1 MGDLPDKDALRAEME
16 ATRGAYHQLL
26 SSLSQE
32 DWGRKSG
39 NPDMTV
45 KDLMWHVAWA
55 MGWLSGSVDAVK
67 AGRRLWLPP
76 ILVDP
81 LRALAMRWLARNVTQ
96 EVAARKYDEGYNAL
110 LEKLVTVSGGDW
122 LRSARRFGETRT
134 VEWCFKQPALHFE
147 EHAADV
153 RLGLGRE

>member
-1 MGDLPDKDALRAEME
+1 MSDLPDKAALQAEME
-16 ATRGAYHQLL
+16 TTRAAYHELL

-32 DWGRKSG
+32 DWRRASG

-45 KDLMWHVAWA
+45 KDLMWHLAWA

-67 AGRRLWLPP
+67 RGRRLWLPP

-81 LRALAMRWLARNVTQ
+81 LRALAMRWLARNATQ
-96 EVAARKYDEGYNAL
+96 ELAARKYDEGYNAL
-110 LEKLVTVSGGDW
+110 IDKLAGVIDGDW
-122 LRSARRFGETRT
+122 LRSARRFGESRT
-134 VEWCFKQPALHFE
+134 VEWCFRQPALHFE

-153 RLGLGRE
+153 RPVLGRE